1 MKEKRDNIY
10 IYLWEELNTV
20 YIGRTVNPKGRHYA
34 HKHRETEKT
43 YQFSSEHHVEH
54 PKMII
59 IENDLTIEEGVE
71 REKYWIDYYR
81 NNTPYNI
88 LNKTNGG
95 EIGGQ
100 LSTLTEDE
108 KKERKK
114 IYNNTH
120 KKERAAYYKEY
131 YRKRNADKILLKT
144 KKKEEKK
151 FLEIQKKILK
161 NEEKI
166 RKLVY
171 EFKNKSYYES
181 HKEQVKKYKNKSYYE
196 SHKEQVKKYYEENK
210 EKINNR
216 MKKYYKKN
224 KEKIYEKQKEYY
236 ELNKEK
242 ICARKRKYYETHK
255 RNLDF

>member
-1 MKEKRDNIY
+1 MRENRDNIY

-34 HKHRETEKT
+34 HKHRESEKT

-100 LSTLTEDE
+100 LSIE
-108 KKERKK
+108 ERKMLRAQK
-114 IYNNTH
+114 RVERLIIKSEERIGKMIHKELRRIKEKYKTNENNIIERN
-120 KKERAAYYKEY
+120 KK
-131 YRKRNADKILLKT
+131 NSIFNLK
-144 KKKEEKK
+144 
-151 FLEIQKKILK
+151 
-161 NEEKI
+161 
-166 RKLVY
+166 V
-171 EFKNKSYYES
+171 YYES
-181 HKEQVKKYKNKSYYE
+181 HKEKIKSYQKQYRETHKEERKKYLSDNR
-196 SHKEQVKKYYEENK
+196 
-210 EKINNR
+210 EKILL
-216 MKKYYKKN
+216 KKREYYKK
-224 KEKIYEKQKEYY
+224 Y
-236 ELNKEK
+236 
-242 ICARKRKYYETHK
+242 RETIFCPCT
-255 RNLDF
+255 NT